1 MTRKYLPA
9 ATSRASS
16 DGDSDSSGDEEVSRE
31 KAVTRLNS
39 LCSTESVQV
48 VEHSSSASASKAKS
62 PAAAAARYR
71 FASRPFGAYAL
82 VQSTVETKA
91 VTQT

>member
-62 PAAAAARYR
+62 PAAAARYR